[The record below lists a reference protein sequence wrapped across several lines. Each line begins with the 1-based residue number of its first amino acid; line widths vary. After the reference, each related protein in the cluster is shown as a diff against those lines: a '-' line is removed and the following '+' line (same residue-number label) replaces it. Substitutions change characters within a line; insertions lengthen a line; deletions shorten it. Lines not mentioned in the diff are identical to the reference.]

1 MNSKANRL
9 AIGIDVGG
17 TSIRAGLVDEFGE
30 CLSTHRCATPV
41 DVSVDALVD
50 AIAEM
55 ASCVRL
61 DAKPIAT
68 STLPIGL
75 AVPGCFDSARRTI
88 VRSVNLPLS
97 DGAALGVMLAQRYD
111 GGPVTMMNDAEA
123 ATWGEYYARKDV
135 DDSCT
140 FVHLRLGT
148 GIACGV
154 VQGGSLLRLAE
165 GRGTHWEILV
175 VEDAPHE
182 ATCLCGVPGCLEGIA
197 SGVALIRQ
205 AEYIGIA
212 DGVIGLQ
219 RAWEQGEPAAREIIA
234 HAAQAVRAAV
244 GNIIEQFHPR
254 MICLGGGVLKH
265 LPAIECRILEG
276 GHNDNAMASRTNLVS
291 AKSGENA
298 GVIGAAL
305 AVFKPG
311 P

>member
-1 MNSKANRL
+1 MSSRTTRL

-41 DVSVDALVD
+41 EVSADALVD
-50 AIAEM
+50 RIVEM
-55 ASCVRL
+55 ALRVRL
-61 DAKPIAT
+61 DAEPIPT

-75 AVPGCFDSARRTI
+75 AVPGCFDAARRTI
-88 VRSVNLPLS
+88 VRSVNVPLS
-97 DGAALGVMLAQRYD
+97 EGAPLGEMLAQRYD
-111 GGPVTMMNDAEA
+111 GGPVIMMNDAEA
-123 ATWGEYYARKDV
+123 ATWGEYGARKDV

-154 VQGGSLLRLAE
+154 VQSGSLRRLAE

-175 VEDAPHE
+175 IADAPRE
-182 ATCLCGVPGCLEGIA
+182 ALCLCGVPGCLEGIA

-205 AEYIGIA
+205 AECIGFA

-219 RAWEQGEPAAREIIA
+219 SAWEQGDLTVRDIIS
-234 HAAQAVRAAV
+234 HAAGAVRAV
-244 GNIIEQFHPR
+244 MGNICEQLHPR

-265 LPAIECRILEG
+265 LPALECGILEVG
-276 GHNDNAMASRTNLVS
+276 QNDKATAFGTELVTASL
-291 AKSGENA
+291 GENA
-298 GVIGAAL
+298 GVIGAAITAL
-305 AVFKPG
+305 NPG
-311 P
+311 M